1 MPDFEERE
9 LVERA
14 KEDPDAFGA
23 LYDRYF
29 PQIYRFAY
37 SRVRDQSLA
46 EDVTSEV
53 FFKALRNI
61 KRYTYSGHPFSSW
74 LYQITL
80 NAVADH
86 YRGQH
91 GEVELEEGA
100 SLPSGAPNV
109 DDEVVRRD
117 RSRRVWSPTDQLP
130 RHQRAA
136 MVLKFGEDKKIE
148 EIAQIMGKSAGA
160 VKLGIQIYLHNQSP
174 TSAMVAV
181 DLSHLQN
188 KTNVA
193 TGEPIVIRFTGPIDK
208 NAIADTVV
216 IEPATSVTKQWV
228 GQNLVIIPDHP
239 LAPNTTYTV
248 SLKPRAVPPTPNPA
262 SPTSTPR
269 PEPAPTPVVAHFT
282 PAKPPVAPAFPP
294 SDLRPNLT

>member
-100 SLPSGAPNV
+100 SLPSGAPSV

-117 RSRRVWSPTDQLP
+117 RSCPVTSGRPWCSSSVRTRRSRRSP
-130 RHQRAA
+130 RSWVRA
-136 MVLKFGEDKKIE
+136 
-148 EIAQIMGKSAGA
+148 
-160 VKLGIQIYLHNQSP
+160 
-174 TSAMVAV
+174 
-181 DLSHLQN
+181 
-188 KTNVA
+188 
-193 TGEPIVIRFTGPIDK
+193 
-208 NAIADTVV
+208 
-216 IEPATSVTKQWV
+216 
-228 GQNLVIIPDHP
+228 
-239 LAPNTTYTV
+239 LAPSNC
-248 SLKPRAVPPTPNPA
+248 SSIAPSNGFAA
-262 SPTSTPR
+262 SCP
-269 PEPAPTPVVAHFT
+269 
-282 PAKPPVAPAFPP
+282 
-294 SDLRPNLT
+294 

>member
-91 GEVELEEGA
+91 GEVDLEEG
-100 SLPSGAPNV
+100 
-109 DDEVVRRD
+109 D
-117 RSRRVWSPTDQLP
+117 R
-130 RHQRAA
+130 
-136 MVLKFGEDKKIE
+136 
-148 EIAQIMGKSAGA
+148 KSTRLNSSH
-160 VKLGIQIYLHNQSP
+160 LGISY
-174 TSAMVAV
+174 AV
-181 DLSHLQN
+181 FCL
-188 KTNVA
+188 
-193 TGEPIVIRFTGPIDK
+193 
-208 NAIADTVV
+208 
-216 IEPATSVTKQWV
+216 
-228 GQNLVIIPDHP
+228 
-239 LAPNTTYTV
+239 
-248 SLKPRAVPPTPNPA
+248 
-262 SPTSTPR
+262 
-269 PEPAPTPVVAHFT
+269 
-282 PAKPPVAPAFPP
+282 
-294 SDLRPNLT
+294 

>member
-61 KRYTYSGHPFSSW
+61 KRFTYSGHPFSSW

-80 NAVADH
+80 NAIADH

-117 RSRRVWSPTDQLP
+117 RSRRVWSAIDQLP

-160 VKLGIQIYLHNQSP
+160 VKLLLH
-174 TSAMVAV
+174 
-181 DLSHLQN
+181 
-188 KTNVA
+188 
-193 TGEPIVIRFTGPIDK
+193 
-208 NAIADTVV
+208 
-216 IEPATSVTKQWV
+216 
-228 GQNLVIIPDHP
+228 
-239 LAPNTTYTV
+239 
-248 SLKPRAVPPTPNPA
+248 RAVERLRRELPPEFEA
-262 SPTSTPR
+262 G
-269 PEPAPTPVVAHFT
+269 
-282 PAKPPVAPAFPP
+282 
-294 SDLRPNLT
+294 LT

>member
-1 MPDFEERE
+1 MPDGFEERE

-14 KEDPDAFGA
+14 KQDPEAFGA

-61 KRYTYSGHPFSSW
+61 KRYTYAGHPFSSW

-100 SLPSGAPNV
+100 DLPSTAPSV
-109 DDEVVRRD
+109 VDEVVRRD
-117 RSRRVWSPTDQLP
+117 RSRRIWSAIDQLP
-130 RHQRAA
+130 RHQRTA

-160 VKLGIQIYLHNQSP
+160 VKLLLHRG
-174 TSAMVAV
+174 VERLRR
-181 DLSHLQN
+181 DL
-188 KTNVA
+188 
-193 TGEPIVIRFTGPIDK
+193 
-208 NAIADTVV
+208 
-216 IEPATSVTKQWV
+216 
-228 GQNLVIIPDHP
+228 
-239 LAPNTTYTV
+239 
-248 SLKPRAVPPTPNPA
+248 PPEFEA
-262 SPTSTPR
+262 G
-269 PEPAPTPVVAHFT
+269 
-282 PAKPPVAPAFPP
+282 
-294 SDLRPNLT
+294 LT

>member
-14 KEDPDAFGA
+14 KEDPDAFGG

-37 SRVRDQSLA
+37 SRVHDQSLA

-53 FFKALRNI
+53 FFKALKNI

-91 GEVELEEGA
+91 GELELEEGA
-100 SLPSGAPNV
+100 SLPSGAPSV

-117 RSRRVWSPTDQLP
+117 RSRRIWSAIDLLP

-148 EIAQIMGKSAGA
+148 EIAHIMGKSAGA
-160 VKLGIQIYLHNQSP
+160 VKLLLH
-174 TSAMVAV
+174 
-181 DLSHLQN
+181 
-188 KTNVA
+188 
-193 TGEPIVIRFTGPIDK
+193 
-208 NAIADTVV
+208 
-216 IEPATSVTKQWV
+216 
-228 GQNLVIIPDHP
+228 
-239 LAPNTTYTV
+239 
-248 SLKPRAVPPTPNPA
+248 RAVEKLRRELPPEFEA
-262 SPTSTPR
+262 G
-269 PEPAPTPVVAHFT
+269 
-282 PAKPPVAPAFPP
+282 
-294 SDLRPNLT
+294 LT

>member
-61 KRYTYSGHPFSSW
+61 RRYTYSGHPFSSW

-80 NAVADH
+80 NAIADH

-100 SLPSGAPNV
+100 SLPSGAPSV

-117 RSRRVWSPTDQLP
+117 RSRRVWSAIDQLP

-136 MVLKFGEDKKIE
+136 MVLKFGEDKKID

-160 VKLGIQIYLHNQSP
+160 VKLLLH
-174 TSAMVAV
+174 
-181 DLSHLQN
+181 
-188 KTNVA
+188 
-193 TGEPIVIRFTGPIDK
+193 
-208 NAIADTVV
+208 
-216 IEPATSVTKQWV
+216 
-228 GQNLVIIPDHP
+228 
-239 LAPNTTYTV
+239 
-248 SLKPRAVPPTPNPA
+248 RAVERLRRELPPEFEA
-262 SPTSTPR
+262 G
-269 PEPAPTPVVAHFT
+269 
-282 PAKPPVAPAFPP
+282 
-294 SDLRPNLT
+294 LT

>member
-86 YRGQH
+86 CC
-91 GEVELEEGA
+91 
-100 SLPSGAPNV
+100 
-109 DDEVVRRD
+109 
-117 RSRRVWSPTDQLP
+117 
-130 RHQRAA
+130 
-136 MVLKFGEDKKIE
+136 
-148 EIAQIMGKSAGA
+148 
-160 VKLGIQIYLHNQSP
+160 
-174 TSAMVAV
+174 
-181 DLSHLQN
+181 
-188 KTNVA
+188 
-193 TGEPIVIRFTGPIDK
+193 
-208 NAIADTVV
+208 
-216 IEPATSVTKQWV
+216 PATSARRWCSSSVRTRKSRRSPRSWARA
-228 GQNLVIIPDHP
+228 
-239 LAPNTTYTV
+239 LARSNSSSIAPSNGF
-248 SLKPRAVPPTPNPA
+248 AA
-262 SPTSTPR
+262 SC
-269 PEPAPTPVVAHFT
+269 
-282 PAKPPVAPAFPP
+282 
-294 SDLRPNLT
+294 RPNSRLD